1 MRDAE
6 LSIVNPRE
14 IDEQSTVFGK
24 MLKKEGRGVNKS
36 GADNRSVR
44 NTKRRLREGL
54 LRLLEQK
61 PINEISVKELTELVD
76 VNRGT
81 FYFHYQ
87 DIYDLLRDMEQDFF
101 ENFDRTLSSE
111 NRSALDAGRF
121 AFDSEGTPYLHA
133 IFSFIDDNRDFCRI
147 MLSPHGDMQF
157 VELVK
162 RRVDEQCRLFWRILA
177 PGADEQ
183 RRGMYNAFLINGLI
197 GLIQE
202 WVNDRRDMSVE
213 GISELTATLVLA
225 SVGPCIA

>member
-1 MRDAE
+1 M
-6 LSIVNPRE
+6 
-14 IDEQSTVFGK
+14 
-24 MLKKEGRGVNKS
+24 NKS

-54 LRLLEQK
+54 LQLLEEK

-101 ENFDRTLSSE
+101 DNFDRTLSE
-111 NRSALDAGRF
+111 NTPALDEDGFPILDA
-121 AFDSEGTPYLHA
+121 EGAPYLHA
-133 IFSFIDDNRDFCRI
+133 IFSFVDANRSFCRI
-147 MLSPHGDMQF
+147 MLSPHGDMKF

-162 RRVDEQCRLFWRILA
+162 ERIDRQCRFFWQLLA
-177 PGADEQ
+177 PGADEAQ
-183 RRGMYNAFLINGLI
+183 SGIYNAFLINGLI
-197 GLIQE
+197 GLIRE
-202 WVNDRRDMSVE
+202 WVNDRRDLSVE
-213 GISELTATLVLA
+213 SISELTATLILA

>member
-1 MRDAE
+1 M
-6 LSIVNPRE
+6 
-14 IDEQSTVFGK
+14 
-24 MLKKEGRGVNKS
+24 NKS
-36 GADNRSVR
+36 GQENRSVR

-54 LRLLEQK
+54 LRLLEEK

-101 ENFDRTLSSE
+101 ENFDRTLSGNAPMLDE
-111 NRSALDAGRF
+111 DGFPLLDA
-121 AFDSEGTPYLHA
+121 EGAPYLHA
-133 IFSFIDDNRDFCRI
+133 IFSFIDDNRSFCRI

-162 RRVDEQCRLFWRILA
+162 ERIDRQCRFFWQLLA
-177 PGADEQ
+177 PGADEAQ
-183 RRGMYNAFLINGLI
+183 SGIYNAFLINGLI
-197 GLIQE
+197 GLIRE
-202 WVNDRRDMSVE
+202 WVNDRRDLTVE
-213 GISELTATLVLA
+213 SISELTATLILA

>member
-1 MRDAE
+1 M
-6 LSIVNPRE
+6 
-14 IDEQSTVFGK
+14 
-24 MLKKEGRGVNKS
+24 NKS

-54 LRLLEQK
+54 LRLMEEK

-101 ENFDRTLSSE
+101 DNFDRTLSE
-111 NRSALDAGRF
+111 NSPALDEDGFPVLDA
-121 AFDSEGTPYLHA
+121 EGAPYLHA
-133 IFSFIDDNRDFCRI
+133 VFSFLDDNRSFCRI
-147 MLSPHGDMQF
+147 MLSPRGDMQF

-162 RRVDEQCRLFWRILA
+162 HRVDSQCRFFWQILA
-177 PGADEQ
+177 PGADEE

-202 WVNDRRDMSVE
+202 WVNDRRDLSVE
-213 GISELTATLVLA
+213 SISELTATLILA

>member
-1 MRDAE
+1 M
-6 LSIVNPRE
+6 
-14 IDEQSTVFGK
+14 
-24 MLKKEGRGVNKS
+24 NKS

-54 LRLLEQK
+54 LRLMEEK

-101 ENFDRTLSSE
+101 DNFDRTLSE
-111 NRSALDAGRF
+111 NSPALDEDGFPVLDA
-121 AFDSEGTPYLHA
+121 EGAPYLHA
-133 IFSFIDDNRDFCRI
+133 VFSFVDANRSFCRI
-147 MLSPHGDMQF
+147 MLSPHGDMKF

-162 RRVDEQCRLFWRILA
+162 ERIDRQCRFFWHLLA
-177 PGADEQ
+177 PGADERQ
-183 RRGMYNAFLINGLI
+183 SGMYNAFLINGLI
-197 GLIQE
+197 GLIRE

-213 GISELTATLVLA
+213 SISELTATLILA

>member
-1 MRDAE
+1 M
-6 LSIVNPRE
+6 
-14 IDEQSTVFGK
+14 
-24 MLKKEGRGVNKS
+24 NKS
-36 GADNRSVR
+36 GTDNRSVR

-54 LRLLEQK
+54 LRLLEEK

-101 ENFDRTLSSE
+101 ENFDRTLSE
-111 NRSALDAGRF
+111 NKPALDEDGF
-121 AFDSEGTPYLHA
+121 PVFDAEGAPYLHA
-133 IFSFIDDNRDFCRI
+133 VFSFLDENRSFCRI
-147 MLSPHGDMQF
+147 MLSPRGDMQF

-162 RRVDEQCRLFWRILA
+162 HRVDSQCRFFWQILA
-177 PGADEQ
+177 PGADEE

-202 WVNDRRDMSVE
+202 WVNDRRDLSVE
-213 GISELTATLVLA
+213 SISELTATLILA

>member
-1 MRDAE
+1 M
-6 LSIVNPRE
+6 
-14 IDEQSTVFGK
+14 
-24 MLKKEGRGVNKS
+24 NKS
-36 GADNRSVR
+36 GGDNRSVR

-101 ENFDRTLSSE
+101 EQFDRTLNSE
-111 NRSALDAGRF
+111 NRPELESGGF
-121 AFDSEGTPYLHA
+121 SVFDGEGTPYLHTV
-133 IFSFIDDNRDFCRI
+133 FSFIDDNRDFCRI
-147 MLSPHGDMQF
+147 MLSPHGDMKF

-162 RRVDEQCRLFWRILA
+162 RRIDEQCRFFWQILA
-177 PGADEQ
+177 PGADEAQ
-183 RRGMYNAFLINGLI
+183 SGIYNAFLINGLI
-197 GLIQE
+197 GLIRE
-202 WVNDRRDMSVE
+202 WVNDRRDLSVE
-213 GISELTATLVLA
+213 SISELTATLILA

>member
-1 MRDAE
+1 M
-6 LSIVNPRE
+6 
-14 IDEQSTVFGK
+14 
-24 MLKKEGRGVNKS
+24 NKS

-54 LRLLEQK
+54 LSLMEK
-61 PINEISVKELTELVD
+61 TPINEISVKELTELVD

-101 ENFDRTLSSE
+101 ENFDRTLSE
-111 NRSALDAGRF
+111 NKPTLDEDGFPILDA
-121 AFDSEGTPYLHA
+121 EGAPYLHA
-133 IFSFIDDNRDFCRI
+133 VFSFIDQNRDFCRI
-147 MLSPHGDMQF
+147 MLSPRGDMQF

-162 RRVDEQCRLFWRILA
+162 HRVDSQCRFFWQILA
-177 PGADEQ
+177 PGADEE

-202 WVNDRRDMSVE
+202 WVNDRRDLSVE
-213 GISELTATLVLA
+213 SISELTATLILA

>member
-1 MRDAE
+1 M
-6 LSIVNPRE
+6 
-14 IDEQSTVFGK
+14 
-24 MLKKEGRGVNKS
+24 NKS

-54 LRLLEQK
+54 LSLMEKK

-81 FYFHYQ
+81 CYFHYQ

-101 ENFDRTLSSE
+101 ENFDRTLSE
-111 NRSALDAGRF
+111 NKPALDEDGFPILDA
-121 AFDSEGTPYLHA
+121 EGTPYLHA
-133 IFSFIDDNRDFCRI
+133 VFSFIDQNRDFCRI
-147 MLSPHGDMQF
+147 MLSPRGDMQF

-162 RRVDEQCRLFWRILA
+162 HRVDSQCRFFWQILA
-177 PGADEQ
+177 PGADEE

-202 WVNDRRDMSVE
+202 WVNDRRDLSVE
-213 GISELTATLVLA
+213 SISELTATLILA